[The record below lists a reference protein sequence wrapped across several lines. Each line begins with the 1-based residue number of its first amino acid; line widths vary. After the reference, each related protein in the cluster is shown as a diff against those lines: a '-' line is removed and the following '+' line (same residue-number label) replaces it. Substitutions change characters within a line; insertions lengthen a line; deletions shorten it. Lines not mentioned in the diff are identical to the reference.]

1 MSNKSNRLQNR
12 ITILL
17 AILILLPSMYGFV
30 GKFIEFIHVFRGVPG
45 GQFAVAPI
53 LNYLLASLGFFCL
66 LLWAAGKGMF
76 RDIENPKQQMLDR
89 EAELDARSAQPS
101 LVPAKKHQ

>member
-1 MSNKSNRLQNR
+1 LQNR

-53 LNYLLASLGFFCL
+53 LNYLLASLGFFML
-66 LLWAAGKGMF
+66 LLWAASNGMF
-76 RDIENPKQQMLDR
+76 NNIEQPKYDMLENESR
-89 EAELDARSAQPS
+89 LDAAQRGNASP
-101 LVPAKKHQ
+101 